1 MTTSRPSMD
10 DVLLDV
16 ARVMAQRGTCT
27 RLRTGAVVAVNGR
40 ICATGFN
47 GSPHGLP
54 HCVHPTDEPPDHET
68 CVTAVH
74 AEANAVAFAA
84 RHGVSIT
91 GATLYVTHTPCVH
104 CAMLLVNAGIST
116 VVCLLRYRLNAGV
129 DVLRQAGVELW
140 VLKAGRREPIA

>member
-1 MTTSRPSMD
+1 VTRPSMD

-27 RLRTGAVVAVNGR
+27 RLRVGAVLAVDGR

-47 GSPHGLP
+47 GAPHGLP
-54 HCVHPTDEPPDHET
+54 HCRHVGAEPPGYET
-68 CVTAVH
+68 CATSVH

-84 RHGVSIT
+84 RHGVSIQ
-91 GATLYVTHTPCVH
+91 GSTLYCTHTPCVH

-116 VVCLLRYRLNAGV
+116 VVCALRYRLRAGT
-129 DVLRQAGVELW
+129 DVLREAGVELW
-140 VLKAGRREPIA
+140 VVEAGRREPLA